1 MEAYRLTYHIFI
13 FYKLFSSRTAFRLF
27 EDMKKD
33 FISKNSLGE
42 VLDDIRRGKVV
53 LVYDFD
59 NREKETDMTIASE
72 FVTADVLRA
81 MRNDAG
87 GLICTTTPGETARE
101 LGLPFLSDVFW
112 NNRDAYPLLGLM
124 VPNDIPYDNTKS
136 SFGITINHRKTFTGI
151 TDGDRAFT
159 IREYVNTIFK
169 DAPAEERIKELGKNF
184 RAPGHVHLLNTT
196 PKLLKT
202 RHGHTELCTALMY
215 MAGVKPSAT
224 ICEMMGD
231 GGLSSSKEKVIEYS
245 KKNNLHF
252 VTGEQVMKAWEEF
265 LKETGADV

>member
-1 MEAYRLTYHIFI
+1 MTAYVIYLMNQY
-13 FYKLFSSRTAFRLF
+13 YVPDNGLSGA
-27 EDMKKD
+27 
-33 FISKNSLGE
+33 
-42 VLDDIRRGKVV
+42 LDDIRAGKVV

-72 FVTADVLRA
+72 FVTADVLRR

-87 GLICTTTPGETARE
+87 GLLCTTTPGKLAKE

-112 NNRDAYPLLGLM
+112 NSKDAYPLLGLM
-124 VPNDIPYDNTKS
+124 APNDIPYDNTKS

-151 TDGDRAFT
+151 TDGDRALT
-159 IREYVNTIFK
+159 IKEYVNTIFK
-169 DAPAEERIKELGKNF
+169 EAPAEQRIKELGENF

-196 PKLLKT
+196 QRLLQT

-224 ICEMMGD
+224 ICEMLGNN
-231 GGLSSSKEKVIEYS
+231 GSSHSKASAEEYS
-245 KKNNLHF
+245 KKNNMHF
-252 VTGEQVMKAWEEF
+252 VTGEQIIEAWEGF
-265 LKETGADV
+265 LKETEADV